1 MTVLEIAQNR
11 ILEAF
16 VVKAE
21 FDLHE
26 ISELRAANH
35 QSPDVPCACDSLR
48 SGPGCKPCLVK
59 RGRKTLALYARNVPE
74 GVTS

>member
-1 MTVLEIAQNR
+1 MEAAQNR

-26 ISELRAANH
+26 VSKLRVANH
-35 QSPDVPCACDSLR
+35 QSPVVPCACDSLR
-48 SGPGCKPCLVK
+48 SGPECKPCLVK
-59 RGRKTLALYARNVPE
+59 LGRKALALYARNKA
-74 GVTS
+74 GSVTS